1 MKITKSQLKQIIT
14 EALEDQPASPMG
26 RPSVGKTAAVPT
38 GILGTRAMYA
48 RVLAE
53 EIAKMIRAHEQE
65 HWEGGRMDR
74 GSLLYVL
81 EQAEK
86 KYNELAAQRPE

>member
-1 MKITKSQLKQIIT
+1 MKITKSQLKQIII

-26 RPSVGKTAAVPT
+26 PRGPGKTAAVPT
-38 GILGTRAMYA
+38 GIPGTRVMYA

-53 EIAKMIRAHEQE
+53 EIAEMIRAHEQE

-86 KYNELAAQRPE
+86 KYNELAAQE

>member
-1 MKITKSQLKQIIT
+1 MKLTKSQLKQIIT

-26 RPSVGKTAAVPT
+26 PPGPGKTAAVPT
-38 GILGTRAMYA
+38 GIPGTRAMYA

-53 EIAKMIRAHEQE
+53 EIAKMIRAHERE

>member
-26 RPSVGKTAAVPT
+26 PP
-38 GILGTRAMYA
+38 GTQAMYA

-86 KYNELAAQRPE
+86 KYNELAAQE